1 MTKTLQLLS
10 LATVLATGV
19 ATATLAASGDG
30 ANGSQEVT
38 GTMTGSQQVG
48 TPATDNTITTGNGP
62 YTTGTPST
70 NVDPRKG
77 SSGTGISAQSTGP
90 QYPAVVGPTG
100 SHQQDATNPN
110 RSPPTGG
117 TSEGGASG
125 AGVPAAKRCHK
136 GGRRPLPSSACGWG
150 PAGWSRANAAQEGA
164 RLSEKGGWTSRQGRE
179 CYRCKLAA
187 CAWRRSGHRQ
197 DTRAIVTHA
206 RTGETHDR

>member
-1 MTKTLQLLS
+1 MTKTLRLLGFAA
-10 LATVLATGV
+10 LLTTGA
-19 ATATLAASGDG
+19 ATATMAASNESSTD
-30 ANGSQEVT
+30 SQAVT

-90 QYPAVVGPTG
+90 RYPAVVGPTG

-110 RSPPTGG
+110 RSQPTGG

-125 AGVPAAKRCHK
+125 AGGA
-136 GGRRPLPSSACGWG
+136 
-150 PAGWSRANAAQEGA
+150 SR
-164 RLSEKGGWTSRQGRE
+164 
-179 CYRCKLAA
+179 
-187 CAWRRSGHRQ
+187 
-197 DTRAIVTHA
+197 
-206 RTGETHDR
+206 

>member
-1 MTKTLQLLS
+1 VNARIASLVAAFLWFAFHCEQELLMTKTLQLLS

-30 ANGSQEVT
+30 ANGSQSVT

-48 TPATDNTITTGNGP
+48 TPATDNTITTRNGQ
-62 YTTGTPST
+62 YTTGTPSS

-125 AGVPAAKRCHK
+125 AGGA
-136 GGRRPLPSSACGWG
+136 GR
-150 PAGWSRANAAQEGA
+150 
-164 RLSEKGGWTSRQGRE
+164 
-179 CYRCKLAA
+179 
-187 CAWRRSGHRQ
+187 
-197 DTRAIVTHA
+197 
-206 RTGETHDR
+206 

>member
-1 MTKTLQLLS
+1 MTKTLRLLG
-10 LATVLATGV
+10 LAALLTTGA
-19 ATATLAASGDG
+19 ATATIAASGESASGDG
-30 ANGSQEVT
+30 ASGSQSVT

-48 TPATDNTITTGNGP
+48 TPATDNTITTGNGQ
-62 YTTGTPST
+62 YTTGTPSS

-125 AGVPAAKRCHK
+125 AGGA
-136 GGRRPLPSSACGWG
+136 GR
-150 PAGWSRANAAQEGA
+150 
-164 RLSEKGGWTSRQGRE
+164 
-179 CYRCKLAA
+179 
-187 CAWRRSGHRQ
+187 
-197 DTRAIVTHA
+197 
-206 RTGETHDR
+206 

>member
-1 MTKTLQLLS
+1 MTKTLRLLG
-10 LATVLATGV
+10 LAALLTSGA
-19 ATATLAASGDG
+19 ATATIAASGESASGDG
-30 ANGSQEVT
+30 ASGSQSVT

-48 TPATDNTITTGNGP
+48 TPATDNTITTGNGQ
-62 YTTGTPST
+62 YTTGTPSS

-90 QYPAVVGPTG
+90 RYPAVVGPTG

-179 CYRCKLAA
+179 CCLLL
-187 CAWRRSGHRQ
+187 
-197 DTRAIVTHA
+197 
-206 RTGETHDR
+206 

>member
-1 MTKTLQLLS
+1 
-10 LATVLATGV
+10 V

-90 QYPAVVGPTG
+90 RYPAVVGPTG

-179 CYRCKLAA
+179 CCLLL
-187 CAWRRSGHRQ
+187 
-197 DTRAIVTHA
+197 
-206 RTGETHDR
+206 